1 LQDEDSDEDEDRVG
15 GIFRKA
21 KAIGAQQGTADDMP
35 TENAFRGQGRTLAGG
50 SSSQVSQI
58 LQGSCSAAQRYS
70 VSVVG
75 TRQQQQQELA
85 AWQFCNSTCRLQAVQ
100 QHAAAAAAYKHK

>member
-35 TENAFRGQGRTLAGG
+35 AENAFRGQGRTLTGDPSA
-50 SSSQVSQI
+50 QV
-58 LQGSCSAAQRYS
+58 
-70 VSVVG
+70 
-75 TRQQQQQELA
+75 RQQCRTLA
-85 AWQFCNSTCRLQAVQ
+85 GAALQAM
-100 QHAAAAAAYKHK
+100 